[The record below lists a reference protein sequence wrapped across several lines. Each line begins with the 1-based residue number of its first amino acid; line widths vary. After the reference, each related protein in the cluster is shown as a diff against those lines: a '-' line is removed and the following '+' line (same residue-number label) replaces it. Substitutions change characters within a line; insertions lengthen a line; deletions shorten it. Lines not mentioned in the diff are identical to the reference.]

1 MKKMKKFIAM
11 MLAAGIIASTATNV
25 YAWQYT
31 NNNGTVYND
40 SKKTLNTT
48 YSSTGVVK
56 NGLKSTVHQ
65 ARIKAYDTYNSSNAK
80 SYSGH
85 MKVYGQKS
93 TAKTGNVNYMRRVKY
108 LDFNLT

>member
-1 MKKMKKFIAM
+1 MKKFIAM
-11 MLAAGIIASTATNV
+11 MLAAGIIASTAPNV

-31 NNNGTVYND
+31 NN
-40 SKKTLNTT
+40 NTT

-80 SYSGH
+80 SYSGP

>member
-25 YAWQYT
+25 YAQQYT

-56 NGLKSTVHQ
+56 NGLKSTVRQ

-80 SYSGH
+80 SYSGP